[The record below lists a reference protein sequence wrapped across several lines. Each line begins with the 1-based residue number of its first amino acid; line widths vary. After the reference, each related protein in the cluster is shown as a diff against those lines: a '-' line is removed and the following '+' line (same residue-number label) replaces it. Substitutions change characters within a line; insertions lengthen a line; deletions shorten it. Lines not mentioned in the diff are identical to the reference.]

1 MSQQI
6 KLHEAQLGFAL
17 FGRPGWRIALNAAG
31 EALLRAVEPAL
42 AQLDDGMRAAAA
54 AAAAAAASAIP
65 RSRSSCTPRNR
76 SSISPAKGSMR
87 RWPTSRCS
95 ATRRFGK
102 AGSRSPA

>member
-17 FGRPGWRIALNAAG
+17 FGRPGWRIALSAAG

-54 AAAAAAASAIP
+54 AASGAQHRIRVTVVPSFAQ
-65 RSRSSCTPRNR
+65 R
-76 SSISPAKGSMR
+76 
-87 RWPTSRCS
+87 
-95 ATRRFGK
+95 
-102 AGSRSPA
+102 

>member
-42 AQLDDGMRAAAA
+42 AQLDDGVR
-54 AAAAAAASAIP
+54 AAAAAASAIP